1 MPVIQA
7 SDDKTVKV
15 ILNSFNKSSGTLNE
29 PFFDLR
35 TPIQLP
41 ANHVGLCAVEGF
53 FCRTP
58 SFFHSDYMTDSK
70 NVFALDGTDIWST
83 QILGVSLEPFSDI
96 FQCCYNMDM
105 TITDNLAALL
115 MKMVYICKDLRLSFY
130 NVMFNGLSTV
140 AMYYDTALDCY
151 DMTDVDEDLH
161 QLKKQML

>member
-15 ILNSFNKSSGTLNE
+15 ILNSFNKLSSTLNE
-29 PFFDLR
+29 PFLDLS
-35 TPIQLP
+35 TPSYSVTFQSC
-41 ANHVGLCAVEGF
+41 GLCAVEGF

-115 MKMVYICKDLRLSFY
+115 MKMVFTCKDIRLSFY
-130 NVMFNGLSTV
+130 NVMFNGLSTIT
-140 AMYYDTALDCY
+140 MFYDTDLDCY
-151 DMTDVDEDLH
+151 DMTDVHEDGL
-161 QLKKQML
+161 